1 MSYFE
6 NKTNQDLTKKDL
18 VENLTP
24 QEKVIVW
31 GAREWLQHI
40 RLAKDP
46 RESLIKG
53 FSPLL
58 IQESV
63 YHFDKFMRITACS
76 AIKQIDVRH
85 KCCLQVGKGEKDIL
99 AALAFSQGK
108 FEDFEKFILETFIEK
123 KYIPLASKHINEV
136 SRSFSR
142 MGYFFHM
149 KKEYLK
155 KVNANPNDFQ
165 NVVFNKFNKTD
176 FTKYY

>member
-1 MSYFE
+1 MRIINNEQNPNIVSF
-6 NKTNQDLTKKDL
+6 LPL
-18 VENLTP
+18 P
-24 QEKVIVW
+24 EKIIIW
-31 GAREWLQHI
+31 GVREWLEMI
-40 RLAKDP
+40 RIAKDP
-46 RESLIKG
+46 RKSLIAG
-53 FSPLL
+53 FSQLL
-58 IQESV
+58 VQESII
-63 YHFDKFMRITACS
+63 HFDKFMRITACS